1 MVSRWALFEASWQK
15 YYYKNNERA
24 KKFFDQAVAAAEMV
38 MNSGK
43 YGIVEDFRKLF
54 GSTDLTNSKDCILY
68 RKYDA
73 AQNVTH
79 SIASTCNM
87 NDPTDVGPNLD
98 LIKAFICTDGKDW
111 QTSSLEN
118 ADDFTLSNLI
128 KTRDNAIPDNRLR
141 FSRSGIRQP
150 ENHHFQY
157 NSVHFVE

>member
-1 MVSRWALFEASWQK
+1 
-15 YYYKNNERA
+15 
-24 KKFFDQAVAAAEMV
+24 

-68 RKYDA
+68 RKY
-73 AQNVTH
+73 VLVKMLRFHRT
-79 SIASTCNM
+79 TCNM

-118 ADDFTLSNLI
+118 VDDFTLSNLI
-128 KTRDNAIPDNRLR
+128 KTRDSRFEASFYTKPTPRSKSSYLYVTKFIP
-141 FSRSGIRQP
+141 RSGLSYIESGGSP
-150 ENHHFQY
+150 AAEFQSEKNVTGY
-157 NSVHFVE
+157 PVLRYAEVLLNWIEAKS

>member
-1 MVSRWALFEASWQK
+1 MNDGGQYVNRYVVAAMVSRWALFEASWQK

-73 AQNVTH
+73 GQNVTH

-98 LIKAFICTDGKDW
+98 
-111 QTSSLEN
+111 
-118 ADDFTLSNLI
+118 
-128 KTRDNAIPDNRLR
+128 
-141 FSRSGIRQP
+141 
-150 ENHHFQY
+150 
-157 NSVHFVE
+157 

>member
-1 MVSRWALFEASWQK
+1 
-15 YYYKNNERA
+15 
-24 KKFFDQAVAAAEMV
+24 

-118 ADDFTLSNLI
+118 ADDFTLSNLLKQEI
-128 KTRDNAIPDNRLR
+128 LVLKPASILNLLQEPRVAI
-141 FSRSGIRQP
+141 
-150 ENHHFQY
+150 Y
-157 NSVHFVE
+157 M